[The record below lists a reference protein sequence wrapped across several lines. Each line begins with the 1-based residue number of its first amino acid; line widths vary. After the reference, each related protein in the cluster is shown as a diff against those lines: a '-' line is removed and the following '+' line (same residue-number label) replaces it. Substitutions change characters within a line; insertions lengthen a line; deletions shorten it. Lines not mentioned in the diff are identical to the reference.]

1 MKTRKRLIALFLL
14 PAGLVYM
21 AFFLVP
27 AIWAFYY
34 SFFDWSGFGLNMQ
47 FRGLGNYIELSRD
60 PIFLLSLRNTL
71 FILIVGGITVFALA
85 LLLTVLINSGIKGK
99 KLFRAMIFLPNVI
112 ATIALTTLWAFI
124 YNPSFG
130 VLNSFFRVIGW
141 DAGAKFTFTSIDH
154 IFYAMLVALIWI
166 EVGFFLIL
174 LMAGMDKIPA
184 EYYEAAKIEGANQ
197 WQMFTGI
204 TVPLLWDVISVGVVL
219 YTIFALKVFEFPYAF
234 NQILPPQQIYTVGI
248 YLYIEGF
255 GKRVPI
261 YRLGYATAIGVI
273 LLLCV
278 IVIVLL
284 LRRLMHREIIQY

>member
-1 MKTRKRLIALFLL
+1 MKTRKRLIALFML
-14 PAGLVYM
+14 PASLFYLV
-21 AFFLVP
+21 FFIVP
-27 AIWAFYY
+27 AVWAFYY
-34 SFFDWSGFGLNMQ
+34 SFFDWSGFGKNMT
-47 FRGLGNYIELSRD
+47 FEGLGNYIELFRD
-60 PIFLLSLRNTL
+60 PIFLLSLKNTL
-71 FILIVGGITVFALA
+71 FILVVGGIIVFALA
-85 LLLTVLINSGIKGK
+85 FLLTVLVNSGIKGK
-99 KLFRAMIFLPNVI
+99 KFFRAMIFLPNVI

-124 YNPSFG
+124 YNPTFG
-130 VLNSFFRVIGW
+130 LFNSFFKLIGW
-141 DAGAKFTFTSIDH
+141 KAGAAFTFTSVDH

-166 EVGFFLIL
+166 EVGFYLVL

-204 TVPLLWDVISVGVVL
+204 TVPLLWDVISVGTVL

-234 NQILPPQQIYTVGI
+234 NQIDPPKEIYTVGI

-261 YRLGYATAIGVI
+261 YRLGYATAIGVV

-278 IVIVLL
+278 VVIVLL
-284 LRRLMHREIIQY
+284 LRRLMRREVIQY